1 MRHTVSLRDGRVWRG
16 PVADQFVVGL
26 VIAFGDGGIDVIANG
41 VDLFVQL
48 DFFLVGRILEG
59 FLLPIE
65 IGLLLEER
73 CRVFLGLIEDWS
85 GLSSE

>member
-16 PVADQFVVGL
+16 PVADHFVVGL

-48 DFFLVGRILEG
+48 GFLPISRVLETL
-59 FLLPIE
+59 LLPIE
-65 IGLLLEER
+65 IGLLFEER
-73 CRVFLGLIEDWS
+73 CRVFLGLVEEWS